1 MSDNITHW
9 LRPPHGGAFP
19 ITDSGEPN
27 GAGAEPL
34 VLVPG
39 IGGPRGTF
47 YHQIDAFRGDR
58 RTVAL
63 NLNATRRGGASAVQS
78 SADDVA
84 FALDEL
90 GIARADLAAASF
102 GTTVAAS
109 FALRHPS

>member
-1 MSDNITHW
+1 MRSGAIMSDNITHW

-19 ITDSGEPN
+19 VTDSGEPDLAS
-27 GAGAEPL
+27 AGPL

-47 YHQIDAFRGDR
+47 YHQVDAFRADR

-63 NLNATRRGGASAVQS
+63 NLNATRRGGSSAVDS

-90 GIARADLAAASF
+90 GIDRADIAAASF
-102 GTTVAAS
+102 GTAVST
-109 FALRHPS
+109 